1 MHVNTVIS
9 FAAVT
14 LEVEF
19 AEFLFL
25 IRHNEF
31 VFKLALF
38 PL

>member
-1 MHVNTVIS
+1 VHVDTVIS

-14 LEVEF
+14 LKVEF

-25 IRHNEF
+25 IRHNKF
-31 VFKLALF
+31 VFELALF